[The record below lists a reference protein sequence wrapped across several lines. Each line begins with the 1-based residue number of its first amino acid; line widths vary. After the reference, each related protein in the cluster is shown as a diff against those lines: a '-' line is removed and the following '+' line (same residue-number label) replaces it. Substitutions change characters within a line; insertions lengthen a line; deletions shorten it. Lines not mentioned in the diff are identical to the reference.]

1 MPTGEGRKVAK
12 FTKNFPFLRI
22 VSHYSVLSGGQ
33 DVMKVILEGN
43 MVN

>member
-22 VSHYSVLSGGQ
+22 ASHYSVGSGGQ
-33 DVMKVILEGN
+33 AVIKVMLEGN
-43 MVN
+43 MVD